1 MKKQIVFLFFSAL
14 TLLASCGGNNSSSV
28 KPSTEKPSVSSKA
41 SSTPKASTPE
51 ESTSSLPSSTYTTK
65 VLKPDGTPLAGT
77 QVQWCSGTFCMTPVM
92 TDSEGVAS
100 RVLED
105 GKEYF
110 VHLPSLSEE
119 YTYDGNTTKQDETMK
134 DLTIT
139 LFPVTS
145 ISDNTITAAGYYLT
159 SFSKKVSSV
168 TYSLTLPAGS
178 YTLYS
183 FNDYGEASIT
193 NDVDPKITIKNGEET
208 LASDN
213 DSGTGK
219 NFSVSLTAAA
229 STTYSLTIECE
240 TTMGMKLPFAIKAAA

>member
-1 MKKQIVFLFFSAL
+1 MKKQIGFLFFSVL

-41 SSTPKASTPE
+41 SSSPK
-51 ESTSSLPSSTYTTK
+51 ESTGSVPSSTYTTK

-119 YTYDGNTTKQDETMK
+119 YTYDGNTTKQDETKK

-240 TTMGMKLPFAIKAAA
+240 TTMKMNLPFAIKLAA